1 MQRGVHK
8 GEASVMQLGELV
20 ARAAA
25 QAPNK
30 TAILFKDQ
38 QMTYGELNA
47 KVNKVANGLKQ
58 LGVKFLTEPFNNQG
72 NRLVFFTDGDGNI
85 LHLIQRERPLP

>member
-1 MQRGVHK
+1 
-8 GEASVMQLGELV
+8 MQLGELV

-25 QAPNK
+25 QNPNK

-58 LGVKFLTEPFNNQG
+58 LGVKQG
-72 NRLVFFTDGDGNI
+72 DRVALYMHN
-85 LHLIQRERPLP
+85 LPQFVEAFYGAQV